1 MFHPATP
8 ARLTPLPWRSNL
20 AVGFGGKPEPS
31 STGTM
36 NDETVEHRLILAPK
50 SKSVWRRAM
59 QRQPASSL
67 WYQAPNHAG
76 DYLPI
81 PGLSPFK
88 RASPATALPARHVP
102 SQVPLSKPLQQH
114 GVDVAVCLHEDCLVR
129 VDVGAE
135 VAVLVQEVVG
145 PADPVAEGLE
155 ARGRVGRR
163 HDDVDLVPLGLDE
176 RRDADLGVHR
186 LLQGAEARGEP
197 DGVLRG
203 AVEVVHGRAEREGRV
218 EEDGH
223 ADVVGREEHRLQ
235 VHPRVAVERRAH
247 ELQCVPV
254 LSAFSLFSHK
264 MARGSKN
271 VGSYLDL
278 VGDPVEESVGP
289 AAGGMHREER
299 PPDARVH
306 GDEPLVPFPQIVLA
320 QHLAHGADIETL
332 VVPLDHPDVRRLG
345 QQVDRARLAVENED
359 EISIPVQPILDE
371 KGEVL
376 SRVV

>member
-1 MFHPATP
+1 MD
-8 ARLTPLPWRSNL
+8 
-20 AVGFGGKPEPS
+20 E
-31 STGTM
+31 
-36 NDETVEHRLILAPK
+36 ETVEHRLILASK
-50 SKSVWRRAM
+50 SKSVLRRAT
-59 QRQPASSL
+59 QRQLASSPR
-67 WYQAPNHAG
+67 YQLLNRAG
-76 DYLPI
+76 GPLSV
-81 PGLSPFK
+81 PGLSPSK

-114 GVDVAVCLHEDCLVR
+114 GVDVAVRLHEDGLVR

-145 PADPVAEGLE
+145 PSDPVAEGLE

-186 LLQGAEARGEP
+186 LLEGAEARGEAH
-197 DGVLRG
+197 GILRG

-223 ADVVGREEHRLQ
+223 AHVVGREEHRLQ

-254 LSAFSLFSHK
+254 LSAFSLFSHN
-264 MARGSKN
+264 MTPDSRN

-299 PPDARVH
+299 PPDACVH
-306 GDEPLVPFPQIVLA
+306 GDEPLVPLPQIVLA
-320 QHLAHGADIETL
+320 QHLAHGADVETF
-332 VVPLDHPDVRRLG
+332 VVPLDYPDVRRLG

-359 EISIPVQPILDE
+359 EISIPVQPIFDE
-371 KGEVL
+371 EGEVL